1 MRLSDER
8 STNKIQSIDRL
19 LRQLGN
25 QVQGK
30 FIVLTESGI
39 RISE

>member
-19 LRQLGN
+19 LN
-25 QVQGK
+25 QPGDQIQGK